1 METKRVEIATL
12 VRAGHTTSNII
23 KELNVSK
30 ATVCRVRKRLA
41 DGDDLKNKPRSG
53 RPVKIRPN
61 QVKTAF
67 EAMPTMK
74 MSELAKKKSVDPST
88 MSKAKVER
96 PLLTQLHR
104 NLRLDRCQR
113 ILSDLKHNGD
123 RKTFTVDP
131 VYNKQNDRVICFGN
145 VSNVIRCVSK
155 TKHPAS
161 VMMLGIVAS
170 TGDKMPPIWFPTGY
184 RLTGADYLELLKTK
198 ITKKSG
204 KSSYVFQQ
212 DGAPAHT
219 CKAVQDWMETNMKFW
234 PKTMWPPQSPDL
246 NPLDFSFWW
255 HVESHACRVRH
266 SNVEDLKT
274 SVEKKWKAMKR
285 SYIITVCQAF
295 RRRVEAVI
303 EAKGG
308 EIHK

>member
-1 METKRVEIATL
+1 
-12 VRAGHTTSNII
+12 
-23 KELNVSK
+23 
-30 ATVCRVRKRLA
+30 
-41 DGDDLKNKPRSG
+41 
-53 RPVKIRPN
+53 
-61 QVKTAF
+61 
-67 EAMPTMK
+67 MK

-88 MSKAKVER
+88 VSKAVKAAGGRSLRKVER
-96 PLLTQLHR
+96 PLLTQRHR
-104 NLRLDRCQR
+104 DLRLDRCRR

-123 RKTFTVDP
+123 RVVFFSDEKTFTVDP

-145 VSNVIRCVSK
+145 VSNVIRSVSK

-161 VMMLGIVAS
+161 VMMGQDAADLVPDRVQAHGRRLLGAFEDQG
-170 TGDKMPPIWFPTGY
+170 TPIG
-184 RLTGADYLELLKTK
+184 L
-198 ITKKSG
+198 
-204 KSSYVFQQ
+204 Q
-212 DGAPAHT
+212 DNQEVGEVIIR
-219 CKAVQDWMETNMKFW
+219 AVQDWMETNMKFW

-255 HVESHACRVRH
+255 HVESQACRVRH

>member
-1 METKRVEIATL
+1 MLINKNSHFFAEMETKRVEIATL

-88 MSKAKVER
+88 VSKAVKAAGGRSLRKVER
-96 PLLTQLHR
+96 PLLTQRHR
-104 NLRLDRCQR
+104 DLRLDRCRR

-123 RKTFTVDP
+123 RVVFFSDEKTFTVDP

-145 VSNVIRCVSK
+145 VSNVIRSVSK

-198 ITKKSG
+198 
-204 KSSYVFQQ
+204 VL
-212 DGAPAHT
+212 P
-219 CKAVQDWMETNMKFW
+219 
-234 PKTMWPPQSPDL
+234 
-246 NPLDFSFWW
+246 
-255 HVESHACRVRH
+255 
-266 SNVEDLKT
+266 
-274 SVEKKWKAMKR
+274 
-285 SYIITVCQAF
+285 
-295 RRRVEAVI
+295 
-303 EAKGG
+303 
-308 EIHK
+308 

>member
-88 MSKAKVER
+88 VSKAVKAAGGRSLTKVER
-96 PLLTQLHR
+96 PLLTQRHR
-104 NLRLDRCQR
+104 DLRLDRCRR

-123 RKTFTVDP
+123 RVVFFSDEKTFTVDP

-145 VSNVIRCVSK
+145 VSNVIRSVSK

-170 TGDKMPPIWFPTGY
+170 TGTRCRRFGSRPGTGSRAPT
-184 RLTGADYLELLKTK
+184 T
-198 ITKKSG
+198 
-204 KSSYVFQQ
+204 
-212 DGAPAHT
+212 
-219 CKAVQDWMETNMKFW
+219 W
-234 PKTMWPPQSPDL
+234 
-246 NPLDFSFWW
+246 SF
-255 HVESHACRVRH
+255 
-266 SNVEDLKT
+266 
-274 SVEKKWKAMKR
+274 
-285 SYIITVCQAF
+285 
-295 RRRVEAVI
+295 
-303 EAKGG
+303 
-308 EIHK
+308 

>member
-88 MSKAKVER
+88 VSKAVKAAGGRSLRKVER
-96 PLLTQLHR
+96 PLLTQRHR
-104 NLRLDRCQR
+104 DLRLDRCRR

-123 RKTFTVDP
+123 RVVFFSDEKTFTVDP

-145 VSNVIRCVSK
+145 VSNVIRSVSK

-161 VMMLGIVAS
+161 VS
-170 TGDKMPPIWFPTGY
+170 
-184 RLTGADYLELLKTK
+184 K

-255 HVESHACRVRH
+255 HVESQACRVRH

>member
-1 METKRVEIATL
+1 
-12 VRAGHTTSNII
+12 
-23 KELNVSK
+23 
-30 ATVCRVRKRLA
+30 
-41 DGDDLKNKPRSG
+41 
-53 RPVKIRPN
+53 
-61 QVKTAF
+61 
-67 EAMPTMK
+67 MK

-88 MSKAKVER
+88 VSKAVKAAGGRSLRKVER
-96 PLLTQLHR
+96 PLLTQRHR
-104 NLRLDRCQR
+104 DLRLDRCRR

-123 RKTFTVDP
+123 RVVFFSDEKTFTVDP

-145 VSNVIRCVSK
+145 VSNVIRSVSK

-161 VMMLGIVAS
+161 VS
-170 TGDKMPPIWFPTGY
+170 
-184 RLTGADYLELLKTK
+184 K

-255 HVESHACRVRH
+255 HVERQACRVRH